1 MDGVIGVCLGR
12 GNPARVFGLLRPS
25 GHADNRVVV
34 RKSAYK
40 RFWEARFRTKR
51 GAIVAIV
58 LLQAVVLGLGWIVTF
73 RQVRHATA
81 EAVQDIVLDENV
93 RVSEWLVGQ
102 LAEGVDGPLE
112 YGSENWSMV
121 QERVERLQLPGD
133 GFACLLDEEGKIL
146 CHPDLR
152 RLPSLRGDVL
162 GHMSLTTDDDE
173 GDLMLGSAPRA
184 ETVVGQLRFFLGGTH
199 FVATR
204 YVPELGARLVVHQP
218 EAGLVSLSSKA
229 TFVVGVVAGA
239 AVLSVMGLTAMSTL
253 WVMRRYD
260 YALEEIN
267 RSLEDEV
274 ERRTHENL
282 RARDALIMGLA
293 KLADC
298 RDSDTGLHLERISRY
313 SCLLA
318 ERLADIRPEIDEAW
332 IDRLRLA
339 SSLHDIGKVG
349 VPDELLLKPGRFTP
363 DEHRRMQAH
372 TTIGADTLIAIRR
385 ELGDDDLLDMSICIA
400 LEHHERWDGTGYPLG
415 IAGER
420 IALEA
425 RIVALVDVYDALTS
439 WRVYKAAMSH
449 EEAVAIITESSGSH
463 FDPVIVG
470 VFRSIEHEFDA
481 VRMDMHGDAPSC
493 PVVLAA

>member
-1 MDGVIGVCLGR
+1 MDSKSVYRRLCA
-12 GNPARVFGLLRPS
+12 ARI
-25 GHADNRVVV
+25 
-34 RKSAYK
+34 
-40 RFWEARFRTKR
+40 RTKR
-51 GAIVAIV
+51 GAIIAIV
-58 LLQAVVLGLGWIVTF
+58 LLQAVVLGVGWLVTF

-81 EAVQDIVLDENV
+81 VAVQDIVLAENAQV
-93 RVSEWLVGQ
+93 AGWLAEQ
-102 LAEGVDGPLE
+102 LADGINSPIE
-112 YGSENWSMV
+112 FGSENWAEV
-121 QERVERLQLPGD
+121 QARVEKLQLPGD
-133 GFACLLDEEGKIL
+133 GFACLLDEHGKIL
-146 CHPDLR
+146 CHPELR
-152 RLPSLRGDVL
+152 KYPSLRDEVL
-162 GHMSLTTDDDE
+162 GHMSLTTADDE
-173 GDLMLGSAPRA
+173 PDLMLGEAPRA

-199 FVATR
+199 FIATR

-218 EAGLVSLSSKA
+218 ESGLVSLSSKA
-229 TFVVGVVAGA
+229 TFLVGIVAGA
-239 AVLSVMGLTAMSTL
+239 AVLSVMGLTALSTL

-260 YALEEIN
+260 YVLEDIN

-298 RDSDTGLHLERISRY
+298 RDNDTGLHLERISRY

-318 ERLADIRPEIDEAW
+318 ERLADFHPEIDEAW

-363 DEHRRMQAH
+363 DEHRRMQSH

-415 IAGER
+415 IEGEK

-449 EEAVAIITESSGSH
+449 DEAVAIIVESAGSH

-481 VRMDMHGDAPSC
+481 VRMEMHGDGPSC